1 MNTLTKLALGL
12 IGQLK
17 ADPAQAGAADA
28 IVLPPANTAGGLPLM
43 QAMALRQSQR
53 EFAPEPLPQQLL
65 STMLRG
71 AISCIWCV
79 PRMYAGSPATRTL

>member
-53 EFAPEPLPQQLL
+53 EFAPEPSIFQFRYEPEAKPVWLQSSYRLTGL
-65 STMLRG
+65 KE
-71 AISCIWCV
+71 AV
-79 PRMYAGSPATRTL
+79 